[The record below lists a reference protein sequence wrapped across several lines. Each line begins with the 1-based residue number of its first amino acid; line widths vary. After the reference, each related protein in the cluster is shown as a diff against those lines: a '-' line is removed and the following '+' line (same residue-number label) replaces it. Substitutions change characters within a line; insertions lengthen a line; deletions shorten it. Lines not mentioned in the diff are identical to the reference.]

1 MQHCLSVQCSEA
13 GQQCPHTLELAVA
26 AAACGLCQREEHLAI
41 TFFFSHYSS
50 VPSAAIMNDTAQETT
65 AVMATLVE
73 HEADLWLD
81 SWKCVFV
88 TAGGGTLAR
97 FMELCICD
105 RKRWISG

>member
-1 MQHCLSVQCSEA
+1 MSSYIGAGCCCCCLRAMSERRTS
-13 GQQCPHTLELAVA
+13 GN
-26 AAACGLCQREEHLAI
+26 HL
-41 TFFFSHYSS
+41 FFSHYSS